1 MKYFFLFFLF
11 IVSCI
16 SKEHETD
23 KPDKILKGVNNIF
36 ISQVIDGRNESRK
49 VIIHAN
55 NDPIE
60 NFSYPIV
67 FFLHGNGGNADRWIN
82 PNLEYVDHHEFI
94 GIYPQGFKNSWNLGQ
109 EKSNAN
115 DIEFFNLI
123 MQQILSYSN
132 IDLDKIFAVGTS
144 NGSGMVN
151 ELAINTSFF
160 KGIAPIASQLSINQ
174 IKNKDISPLSIY
186 QVCGSDDE
194 TIPYKGGIS
203 RVGHTFMSANESIME
218 WVKLINC
225 NEEYALS
232 IVESDSLFT
241 FTNCKEK
248 NQVVHRR
255 VEGGNHN
262 LSGRGRFIINDIWN
276 FFKSL
281 D

>member
-1 MKYFFLFFLF
+1 MKYFFLIFLF

-16 SKEHETD
+16 SKEQETD
-23 KPDKILKGVNNIF
+23 KPDKILKGINNIF

-60 NFSYPIV
+60 NFSYPLV

-174 IKNKDISPLSIY
+174 IKNKNISPLSIY

-194 TIPYKGGIS
+194 TIPYNGGIS
-203 RVGHTFMSANESIME
+203 RVSHTFMSANESIME

-225 NEEYALS
+225 NEEYDLS

-241 FTNCKEK
+241 FTNCKGK

>member
-1 MKYFFLFFLF
+1 MKYFFLFFIL
-11 IVSCI
+11 ILSCN
-16 SKEHETD
+16 SKELGTD
-23 KPDKILKGVNNIF
+23 EPDKILTGINNIF

-55 NDPIE
+55 NDPIV
-60 NFSYPIV
+60 NFSYPLV
-67 FFLHGNGGNADRWIN
+67 FFLHGNGGSADKWLT
-82 PNLEYVDHHEFI
+82 PNLDYVDNHEFI

-109 EKSNAN
+109 ENSNAN

-123 MQQILSYSN
+123 MQEISSYQNVDSN
-132 IDLDKIFAVGTS
+132 KIFAIGTS

-151 ELAINTSFF
+151 ELAINTSFL
-160 KGIAPIASQLSINQ
+160 KGIAPIASQLFIDQ
-174 IKNKDISPLSIY
+174 TKNKNINPLSIY

-194 TIPYKGGIS
+194 TIPYNGGVS

-218 WVKLINC
+218 WVKSINC
-225 NEEYALS
+225 NEEYVLS
-232 IVESDSLFT
+232 IVENDSLFT